1 MEEEKLS
8 DNEIAIKIID
18 LCKEAP
24 NGVQHDQLSKLINAS
39 EQKCVEILNHLIRES
54 YITVKQNAEN
64 AIVYHFQ
71 DPERVRRFAGLDRD
85 ALMIYKLVESSQA
98 NGLTKNEIKT
108 KSGMNATILS
118 NILKVLQKRD
128 LIKSE
133 KALNQ
138 KNRNVWMLSELEPSA
153 AVKGNV
159 FYNKGEFDTDLVD
172 AIYDKIFKYI
182 ERSTE
187 TQGSVSKKEISVY
200 LRSTEY
206 ASSDLK
212 DEDIQSILNILT
224 YDDKIEEFGAQG
236 GYRVCDWEEA
246 IKPSVLTYTPCGTCP
261 VFLECQEG
269 SVISPEKCI
278 YFLEW

>member
-24 NGVQHDQLSKLINAS
+24 DGVQHDHLSRLINAS

-71 DPERVRRFAGLDRD
+71 DPDRARRFAGLDRD
-85 ALMIYKLVESSQA
+85 ALMIYKLIESSHT
-98 NGLTKNEIKT
+98 NGLTKIEIKS
-108 KSGMNATILS
+108 KSGLNPTILG
-118 NILKVLQKRD
+118 NILKGLQKRD

-159 FYNKGEFDTDLVD
+159 FYNKGEFDTELVD
-172 AIYDKIFKYI
+172 AIYDKVYNYI
-182 ERSTE
+182 EKNTRSH
-187 TQGSVSKKEISVY
+187 GSVSKSGVAVS

-206 ASSDLK
+206 ASLDLK
-212 DEDIQSILNILT
+212 DEDIQSILNILV
-224 YDDKIEEFGAQG
+224 YDDKIEEFGTQG
-236 GYRVCDWEEA
+236 NYRACDWEEG
-246 IKPSVLTYTPCGTCP
+246 IRPSVLTDTPCGTCP

-269 SVISPEKCI
+269 SIISPEKCI